1 MSLVLR
7 LSRHPARLDARHPRL
22 IEDLL
27 ELAATGQQEA
37 VNAMIEMLA
46 DFHERGLDSRFPRKL
61 KGYPVW
67 ELKTQSRGG
76 LKGGSRIYFFFGG
89 KNTVILVNAESKEG
103 NVPDAR
109 KLSEAIEIFGAY
121 RQGIPVTEEE
131 S

>member
-1 MSLVLR
+1 VLL
-7 LSRHPARLDARHPRL
+7 LSRHPARLAARHPRL

-27 ELAATGQQEA
+27 ELAAEGQQEA

-46 DFHERGLDSRFPRKL
+46 DFHQHGLDSRFPKKL

-67 ELKTQSRGG
+67 ELKTRTRGG
-76 LKGGSRIYFFFGG
+76 MKGGARIYFFFAG
-89 KNTVILVNAESKEG
+89 KSTAIMVNAESKEG
-103 NVPDAR
+103 DAPDAR

-121 RQGIPVTEEE
+121 RQGIPVIKEE